1 MSFEVLG
8 YEMQAIIIDL
18 ILDRLRNMEGV
29 NEIMV
34 EIITEIVLG
43 CLP

>member
-1 MSFEVLG
+1 MSSEVLG

>member
-1 MSFEVLG
+1 MSPEILG

-18 ILDRLRNMEGV
+18 ILGRLRDVKGV

-34 EIITEIVLG
+34 QIITEIVLG